1 MHFAETLV
9 VKDTHLLKKIKVLEV
24 GNRIAV
30 AICGGLLRDVGAE
43 VSVIKTD
50 ERLIEK
56 WQADERYLVGKQYA
70 PDVVTFENFQ
80 TQALEADILVLSS
93 DVDPAWV
100 AAAAQ
105 QAKATAKGLIVLDIT
120 ATGSFGPLAGVAFS
134 DLQIQALCGLIDTT
148 GASGQIPEPVG
159 FPFAEVSAALY
170 GSVAVLAALHARDRS
185 GEGQAIEVSLY
196 DTAVNAL
203 MTFLPKAF
211 AGHAVSRIGNRHPL
225 SAPWNAYATK
235 DGWILVCTVS
245 NEQWLRLAQAIDPA
259 LVVNTRYATLNDRV
273 RCVDELDQILS
284 IWTSQLTTAECLA
297 ICETSDIPAGPIQA
311 IDKLT
316 LDPNVQHRKMIQ
328 TPSGQQDRS
337 NWLPGVPFKQ
347 TLSEFT
353 TESELALKAH
363 ERTTTD
369 SNPKRELPLA
379 GLRVVEVGQYTTA
392 PLVCKNLASLGAE
405 VIKVEPL
412 AGDASREWA
421 PGQGSMGYFF
431 ALSNSDKL
439 TVTLDLKSKEGVAQF
454 CALLGSSDVLVE
466 NMRPGALGRIVN
478 RTQSLESLNP
488 SLIHCAIS
496 GFGADSAYP
505 NRPAF
510 DTVAQAMSGIMDLTR
525 RTGTPMKAGISAA
538 DILGGQVALFAILCA
553 LRQTST
559 RTKRGGSIDVA
570 MQDVGVWATHPVWF
584 ASKNTTSYLIA
595 SCVDGSALLQGTAK
609 DLQQWALST
618 HVEIQKQAFVTSLTV
633 KELLSICSS
642 ENLVSTQVHSLTE
655 VLAHEHFK
663 ARCLGVG
670 RAQDGTFWP
679 LINSPYRLQLTPAQS
694 YRVPGQVGQ
703 DNLRVFGHH
712 DASAATIQNDSRAGT
727 ARDV

>member
-1 MHFAETLV
+1 MKHTP
-9 VKDTHLLKKIKVLEV
+9 LLKKIKVLEA

-30 AICGGLLRDVGAE
+30 AICGGLLRDAGAE
-43 VSVIKTD
+43 VTVIQTD
-50 ERLIEK
+50 DLLIEK
-56 WQADERYLVGKQYA
+56 WQADKRYLVGKQYD
-70 PDVVTFENFQ
+70 PKVLTLEQFQ
-80 TQALEADILVLSS
+80 KQALNTDILLLSS
-93 DVDPAWV
+93 DTDPAWV

-105 QAKATAKGLIVLDIT
+105 QAKATAKELIVLDLT

-148 GASGQIPEPVG
+148 GASGQISEPVG

-170 GSVAVLAALHARDRS
+170 GAVAVLAALHARDRS
-185 GEGQAIEVSLY
+185 GEGQAIEVTLY
-196 DTAVNAL
+196 DTAVNAM

-225 SAPWNAYATK
+225 SAPWNAYSTK
-235 DGWILVCTVS
+235 DDWVLVCTVS
-245 NEQWLRLAQAIDPA
+245 NEQWVRLAKAIDPA
-259 LVVNTRYATLNDRV
+259 LAVNVRYANLNDRV

-284 IWTSQLTTAECLA
+284 TWTSQLTTAECLA
-297 ICETSDIPAGPIQA
+297 ICENSDIPAGPIQA

-328 TPSGQQDRS
+328 SLNGSQDMS
-337 NWLPGVPFKQ
+337 DWLPGVPFKQ
-347 TLSEFT
+347 TLNRSVAQVKSGVT
-353 TESELALKAH
+353 TNEP
-363 ERTTTD
+363 TTD
-369 SNPKRELPLA
+369 PRAGRTLPLA

-392 PLVCKNLASLGAE
+392 PLVGKNLASLGAE

-412 AGDASREWA
+412 EGDASRAWT

-439 TVTLDLKSKEGVAQF
+439 IVTLDLKSKEGVEQF
-454 CALLGSSDVLVE
+454 CALLGSSAVLVE
-466 NMRPGALGRIVN
+466 NMRPGALGRVVN
-478 RTQSLESLNP
+478 KIQSLESLNP

-553 LRQTST
+553 LRQPST
-559 RTKRGGSIDVA
+559 RTRRGGSIDVA

-584 ASKNTTSYLIA
+584 ASKEASAYLIA
-595 SCVDGSALLQGTAK
+595 SCIDGSVLCQGTDQA
-609 DLQQWALST
+609 LQQWALSLS
-618 HVEIQKQAFVTSLTV
+618 VDIQKQAFVTPLTINEMMSTCATENVVGV
-633 KELLSICSS
+633 K
-642 ENLVSTQVHSLTE
+642 VHSLTE

-670 RAQDGTFWP
+670 RDQDGTFWP
-679 LINSPYRLQLTPAQS
+679 LINSPYRLQVTPTQS
-694 YRVPGQVGQ
+694 YRVPGKVGQ
-703 DNLRVFGHH
+703 DNVRVFGHH
-712 DASAATIQNDSRAGT
+712 DASAATSQTDSRADT